1 MLQWPLLRLSSC
13 AIAISAQKSMTIT
26 TTMTQRWFSFIVFAI
41 ALSGCNPSTSEN
53 ADETVASER
62 PSETAS
68 EAHVP
73 ETAQPG
79 APISQNLGAAPTDVQ
94 TSPPPSPINL
104 TQSESAAAPSIRDNS
119 NPQETRSTPPTKE
132 TTPTGGSD
140 QTANAPPPP
149 IKIDATV
156 CGAGGQEAYF
166 ETKRQE
172 IYICKNEVAALTYIA
187 TPKRNGN
194 SIFLPAQKI
203 QQGAITG
210 YAAIE
215 DDRIYIVTSTG
226 LQVQEGGQ
234 AVRSEKVI
242 RRQLSTAE

>member
-13 AIAISAQKSMTIT
+13 AIAVSAWKSMTIT
-26 TTMTQRWFSFIVFAI
+26 MTMTQRWFSLIVLAI

-53 ADETVASER
+53 ANETAAPES
-62 PSETAS
+62 PSETAL
-68 EAHVP
+68 EADVP

-79 APISQNLGAAPTDVQ
+79 IPISQNPGAAPADVQ
-94 TSPPPSPINL
+94 TSPPTSPINL
-104 TQSESAAAPSIRDNS
+104 TQSELAAAPSIRDSS

-132 TTPTGGSD
+132 TPTGGSD
-140 QTANAPPPP
+140 QTANAPPSP

-172 IYICKNEVAALTYIA
+172 IYICKNEAAALTYIA
-187 TPKRNGN
+187 TPKRKGN

-203 QQGAITG
+203 QQGTITG
-210 YAAIE
+210 YAATE
-215 DDRIYIVTSTG
+215 DDKIYIVTSTG
-226 LQVQEGGQ
+226 LRVQEEGQ

-242 RRQLSTAE
+242 RRQLSKAE